1 MSLKKFIFF
10 ICFSLLFGGQSFA
23 AIKVVGKFK
32 NWESHFTQEGK
43 ELVCFA
49 LSQPIK
55 KEPQNL
61 NRAEAR
67 IFVTFRTKGNV
78 QDEASV
84 TGGYPYKKDAKIDV
98 SIEDVNFKFES
109 SENFA
114 WLATKDQEIKLINLM
129 KKKNDAKVIGISTR
143 GNKTTD
149 TYSLL
154 GFTDAYNSAKNKC
167 KK

>member
-67 IFVTFRTKGNV
+67 IFVTFRTKGNI

-98 SIEDVNFKFES
+98 TIEDVNFKFES

-129 KKKNDAKVIGISTR
+129 KKKNDAKVIGISAR

>member
-43 ELVCFA
+43 ELICFA

-98 SIEDVNFKFES
+98 TIEDVNFKFES

-114 WLATKDQEIKLINLM
+114 WLTTKDQEIKLINLM
-129 KKKNDAKVIGISTR
+129 KKKNDAKVIGISAR

>member
-67 IFVTFRTKGNV
+67 IFVTFRTKGNI

-129 KKKNDAKVIGISTR
+129 KKKNDAKVIGISAR

>member
-10 ICFSLLFGGQSFA
+10 ICVSLLFGGQSFA

-49 LSQPIK
+49 LSQPTK

-61 NRAEAR
+61 NRAESR
-67 IFVTFRTKGNV
+67 MFVTFRTKNNI

-114 WLATKDQEIKLINLM
+114 WLTTKDQEIKLINLM

>member
-98 SIEDVNFKFES
+98 TIEDVNFKFES

-129 KKKNDAKVIGISTR
+129 KKKNDAKVIGISAR

>member
-10 ICFSLLFGGQSFA
+10 ICVSLLFGGQSFA

-67 IFVTFRTKGNV
+67 IFVTFRTKGNI

-98 SIEDVNFKFES
+98 TIEDVNFKFES
-109 SENFA
+109 CPGGAALQACN
-114 WLATKDQEIKLINLM
+114 W
-129 KKKNDAKVIGISTR
+129 
-143 GNKTTD
+143 
-149 TYSLL
+149 
-154 GFTDAYNSAKNKC
+154 
-167 KK
+167 

>member
-98 SIEDVNFKFES
+98 TIEDVNFKFES

-114 WLATKDQEIKLINLM
+114 WLTTKDQEIKLINLM
-129 KKKNDAKVIGISTR
+129 KKKNDAKVVGISAR

>member
-67 IFVTFRTKGNV
+67 IFVTFRTKGNI

-98 SIEDVNFKFES
+98 TIEDVNFKFES

-114 WLATKDQEIKLINLM
+114 WLTTKDQEIKLINLM
-129 KKKNDAKVIGISTR
+129 KKKNDAKVVGISAR

>member
-1 MSLKKFIFF
+1 M
-10 ICFSLLFGGQSFA
+10 
-23 AIKVVGKFK
+23 GKFK

-67 IFVTFRTKGNV
+67 IFVTFRTKGNI

-98 SIEDVNFKFES
+98 TIEDVNFKFES

-129 KKKNDAKVIGISTR
+129 KKKNDAKVIGISAR

>member
-129 KKKNDAKVIGISTR
+129 KKKNDAKVIGISAR